1 MKIYKFEEKMGA
13 CKDIVYYNWSIER
26 AGRNWCIP
34 RSTLYDFIN
43 KNLPYLDSQLYEEVK
58 AIIKKHR
65 EVIKRGRS
73 GKFIKN
79 D

>member
-1 MKIYKFEEKMGA
+1 MKIYKFEEKMKA
-13 CKDIVYYNWSIER
+13 CKDIVYYNWSIES
-26 AGRNWCIP
+26 
-34 RSTLYDFIN
+34 STLYDFIN
-43 KNLPYLDSQLYEEVK
+43 KDLPCVDSQLLYEEVK